1 MRGCAAVQAL
11 RSRHPELQQ
20 VHDRLPWAVA
30 MSHSRT
36 FVSVTAGRLMH
47 ILVPGIDMVN
57 HSPEPN
63 AAVKWVHKSM
73 AHFTRCCSR
82 FV

>member
-1 MRGCAAVQAL
+1 MQAL
-11 RSRHPELQQ
+11 SSRHPELQ
-20 VHDRLPWAVA
+20 HDRLPWAVA

-57 HSPEPN
+57 HSHEPN
-63 AAVKWVHKSM
+63 AAVK
-73 AHFTRCCSR
+73 
-82 FV
+82 